1 MPAYDNIDALIG
13 PPMHAVANAI
23 RGMICA
29 PKGRKLIAAD
39 FSQIEARVNPWL
51 AGEEHVVDAFRAY
64 DRKEGPDIYKVT
76 AAGVYSV
83 PAEAVTKDQR
93 QVGKVATLALGF
105 GGGPVAFAKMAKNY
119 ALDVGDVF
127 EPVHASASDR
137 NLKRAEDGW
146 KQRGKQTGMSE
157 ARWRTAEL
165 IKLAWREA
173 NPQTVA
179 MWKAL
184 EEAAMSAT
192 REPGETFTVGAHIRY
207 KKAGSFLWCRLPSGR
222 KLCYPYPRIEM
233 RKMPWGDPE
242 DEPVYRPALMYKGVN
257 SVTKKWSD
265 QPAYGG
271 LLMEN
276 CTQAVA
282 RDVMVRG
289 MIALEKAG
297 YEVVLTVHDEVVN
310 EVDEGFGSIG
320 EVISLITQPVEWA
333 PGLPIAAD
341 GFEAKRYRK

>member
-1 MPAYDNIDALIG
+1 MTAYDTIDALIG
-13 PPMHAVANAI
+13 PPMPAVADAI
-23 RGMICA
+23 RGMIVAA
-29 PKGRKLIAAD
+29 PGHKLIAAD

-51 AGEEHVVDAFRAY
+51 AGEQSVLDAFRAY
-64 DRKEGPDIYKVT
+64 DMKEGPDIYSVT
-76 AAGVYSV
+76 AAGVYNV
-83 PAEAVTKDQR
+83 PVAQVGKDKR

-119 ALDVGDVF
+119 KLDVGDAHD
-127 EPVHASASDR
+127 PVHASASEA
-137 NLKRAEDGW
+137 NLAKAERGW
-146 KQRGKQTGMSE
+146 KQRGKQSGMSE
-157 ARWRTAEL
+157 RRWRTAEL

-192 REPGETFTVGAHIRY
+192 REPGETFTVGARIRY

-265 QPAYGG
+265 QPVYGG

-310 EVDEGFGSIG
+310 EVDEDFGSIG